1 MPHSRPRSA
10 NRRFLSIL
18 LPTVVLLLVCL
29 GAFRTLFPNSSGHN
43 KSAFS
48 SLTDLPWNLVL
59 VNQTH
64 AIPDDWS
71 SDLTTLAN
79 GTQVDSRI
87 YPQLQQMF
95 DDMRA
100 ASIYPEVASGYRSAE
115 KQQSLMDE
123 KIEAFMEQGESRA
136 QAEQDAQL

>member
-100 ASIYPEVASGYRSAE
+100 ASIYPEVASGYRSA
-115 KQQSLMDE
+115 
-123 KIEAFMEQGESRA
+123 
-136 QAEQDAQL
+136 